1 MLGLQLLKAGG
12 CMVRD
17 YQLEDLF
24 QSINDIFEQY
34 DMGKIQLFKAEI
46 LAKQCCEHFVKGL
59 ENVSN

>member
-1 MLGLQLLKAGG
+1 
-12 CMVRD
+12 MVRD

-46 LAKQCCEHFVKGL
+46 LAKQCCEHFVKEL